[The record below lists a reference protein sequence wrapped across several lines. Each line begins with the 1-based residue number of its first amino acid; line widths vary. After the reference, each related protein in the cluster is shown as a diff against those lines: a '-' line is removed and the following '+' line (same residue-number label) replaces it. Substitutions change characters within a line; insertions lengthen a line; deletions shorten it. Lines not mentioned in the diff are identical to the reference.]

1 MRKHAAEIMSAI
13 AEAQTTPLAAA
24 KDLKTAKALID
35 ECCAATTEA
44 DRRGKAAE
52 ELRALASRNATAFT
66 ELQRSQIVSRSWRLV
81 AATNTP
87 DDAPALC
94 SVRDERRDAILPPVL
109 EALSEIALLRS
120 PPLLGQQLST
130 LPTVMAVCRHCGRPG
145 APSERAAPER
155 LSLLAALRW
164 LAAISTH
171 PVTSHLLKQG
181 LALLIVQSLSL
192 RTDQDIL
199 LQCCVLAANIAS
211 DGANQAGELCRAK
224 IPRLLSRLLVA
235 DGRAEVKEHAVAA
248 LNRIAN
254 AARGEALDGE
264 LMSGPVALARLAASE
279 RPDCSSEGAWALH
292 VLSTKGGDK
301 IASKMARTPEVM
313 AILEK
318 RAFERETEDGDVA
331 LANKV
336 AQITLEDLT
345 KLLHKG
351 ADDKGKSST

>member
-1 MRKHAAEIMSAI
+1 MCKRAAEIMSAI

-24 KDLKTAKALID
+24 KDLKTTKALID
-35 ECCAATTEA
+35 ECCAKDTEA

-130 LPTVMAVCRHCGRPG
+130 LPTVMAICRHCGRPG

-199 LQCCVLAANIAS
+199 LQCCVLAANVAS

-224 IPRLLSRLLVA
+224 VPRLLSRLLVA